1 MYDEIEL
8 VDVYNMFCHLLGIT
22 AEENDGVLDR
32 IMAMLRNL
40 SMVVVAPST
49 AALLALTALV
59 SSTTPGLRHF

>member
-1 MYDEIEL
+1 
-8 VDVYNMFCHLLGIT
+8 MFCHLLGIT

-40 SMVVVAPST
+40 SVVAAAPSA

-59 SSTTPGLRHF
+59 SSAAQGSRRF